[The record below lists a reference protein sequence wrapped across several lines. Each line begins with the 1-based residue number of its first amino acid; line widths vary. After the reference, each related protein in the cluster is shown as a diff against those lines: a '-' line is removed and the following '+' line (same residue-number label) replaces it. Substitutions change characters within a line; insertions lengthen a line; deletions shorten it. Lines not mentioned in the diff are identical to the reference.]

1 MLSSLDAD
9 LRRVTD
15 HLHNEFAK
23 LQVGRANPAL
33 VEDVRVHAYGSPQPL
48 KGVASVSLLDAQTIV
63 IAPWDRSLLR
73 EISAGITASGLGLN
87 PQDNGESIT
96 IRVPQLTEERR
107 RDLVKVAG
115 KLAEEAKVGIRSV
128 RQDVLKAVKAAETAK
143 EISEDIRKQH
153 EATVQKKV
161 DESVKKI
168 DDMTKQKE
176 AEIMKV

>member
-1 MLSSLDAD
+1 MLSSLDSD
-9 LRRVTD
+9 LKKVID

-33 VEDVRVHAYGSPQPL
+33 VEDVRVHAYGSVQTL
-48 KGVASVSLLDAQTIV
+48 KSVASVSLLDAQTIV
-63 IAPWDRSLLR
+63 ISPWDRALLR
-73 EISAGITASGLGLN
+73 DISAGITASGLGLN

-115 KLAEEAKVGIRSV
+115 KLAEEAKVGIRNV
-128 RQDVLKAVKAAETAK
+128 RQDILKTVKAAETNK

-153 EATVQKKV
+153 ETTVQKKV
-161 DESVKKI
+161 DDAVKQI
-168 DDMTKQKE
+168 DEMTKHKE